1 MDQDLTKRR
10 ILLLHGLTRSP
21 KVFDKLINQLEN
33 RGCYCFAPTLLGHRD
48 NHPYSQEVCYQNF
61 ISELDEY
68 VNYLTEAGKFEIQI
82 VGVSFGALL
91 ALMALKESGNLISK
105 MVLISP
111 PVEFRNFGTRV
122 MLPLLGYIP
131 ESIARHLGSIAK
143 TRVSDGG
150 YDASS
155 VYSINLL
162 TIMSK
167 IRREV
172 LNQEIDFNGPSLLIQ
187 STFDHHINPY
197 SLYYLRNNLLGD
209 QAKIVLRDWGKSH
222 NILDLEDA
230 VSIISNFILG

>member
-1 MDQDLTKRR
+1 MDQDLTEKR

-33 RGCYCFAPTLLGHRD
+33 RGCYCYAPTLTGHDD
-48 NHPYSQEVCYQNF
+48 NFLHSQEVCYQNF
-61 ISELDEY
+61 ISELGEY

-91 ALMALKESGNLISK
+91 ALRALKESKNLITK
-105 MVLISP
+105 LVLVSP

-122 MLPLLGYIP
+122 ILPLLGYIP

-155 VYSINLL
+155 AYSINLL
-162 TIMSK
+162 TILSK
-167 IRREV
+167 LRREV
-172 LNQEIDFNGPSLLIQ
+172 LNQEIDFKGRTLLIQ

-197 SLYYLRNNLLGD
+197 SLYYLKSKLLGD
-209 QAKIVLRDWGKSH
+209 EAKIVLRDWGRSH
-222 NILDLEDA
+222 NILDSEDA
-230 VSIISNFILG
+230 VSIISNFIVG